1 MIPSTL
7 FYNSVAK
14 DYNSHQ
20 TKSDSYVRNYVMKKF
35 LNNIPHG
42 NILDFGG
49 GTGLDLPWLLI
60 PKYSVNFLEPSSN
73 MRTLA
78 RVAVINNWQQ
88 PIFNEQNID
97 FHAWTPGAV
106 PFEEK
111 MNGILANFA
120 VLNCIKDIDCLFEK
134 MALVCDRDC
143 KVVATVL
150 DTRAMRMLKTHSL
163 KVAVKRIFK
172 RPLVTETKYNYAI
185 QQTYLH
191 TLSNYKSASR
201 KHFNFI
207 SYTSIKASPFA
218 LLLLSKK

>member
-1 MIPSTL
+1 MISSTS

-14 DYNSHQ
+14 DYNGHQ
-20 TKSDSYVRNYVMKKF
+20 TKSDSYVRNYVMEKF
-35 LNNIPHG
+35 FNDIPHG

-49 GTGLDLPWLLI
+49 GTGLDLPWLLN

-73 MRTLA
+73 MRSLA
-78 RVAVINNWQQ
+78 KVAVIDNWQQ

-120 VLNCIKDIDCLFEK
+120 VLNCIKDIGCLFEK

-150 DTRAMRMLKTHSL
+150 DTRAIRMLTAYSL
-163 KVAVKRIFK
+163 KVAIKRFFK
-172 RPLVTETKYNYAI
+172 RPLVTETKYNCVT

-191 TLSNYKSASR
+191 TLLNYKSASR

>member
-1 MIPSTL
+1 MISSTS

-14 DYNSHQ
+14 DYNGHQ

-35 LNNIPHG
+35 LDNIPNG

-49 GTGLDLPWLLI
+49 GTGLDLPWLLS
-60 PKYSVNFLEPSSN
+60 PKYNVHFLEPSSN
-73 MRTLA
+73 MRSLA
-78 RVAVINNWQQ
+78 KVAVVDNWQQ
-88 PIFNEQNID
+88 PIFIKENID
-97 FHAWTPGAV
+97 FHNWSSDSL

-143 KVVATVL
+143 KAVATVM
-150 DTRAMRMLKTHSL
+150 DTRAIRMLTAYSL
-163 KVAVKRIFK
+163 KVAIKRVFK
-172 RPLVTETKYNYAI
+172 RPLITETEYNSAI

-191 TLSNYKSASR
+191 TLSNYKSAFR
-201 KHFNFI
+201 KYFNFI

-218 LLLLSKK
+218 LLILSKK

>member
-1 MIPSTL
+1 MISSTS
-7 FYNSVAK
+7 FYNYVAK

-20 TKSDSYVRNYVMKKF
+20 TISDSYVRNYVMKKF
-35 LNNIPHG
+35 LYNIPHG

-49 GTGLDLPWLLI
+49 GTGLDLPWLLT
-60 PKYSVNFLEPSSN
+60 PKYRVNFLEPSSN
-73 MRTLA
+73 MRSLA
-78 RVAVINNWQQ
+78 KVSVADNWQQ
-88 PIFNEQNID
+88 PVFIEENID
-97 FHAWTPGAV
+97 FHNWSSDSL

-111 MNGILANFA
+111 MVGILANFA

-134 MALVCDRDC
+134 LALVCDSNCR
-143 KVVATVL
+143 VVATVL

-163 KVAVKRIFK
+163 KVAVKRFFK
-172 RPLVTETKYNYAI
+172 RPLVTDTKYNCVT

-207 SYTSIKASPFA
+207 SYTSIRASPFA
-218 LLLLSKK
+218 LLMLSKK

>member
-1 MIPSTL
+1 MIPSTS

-20 TKSDSYVRNYVMKKF
+20 TESDNYVRNYVMKKF
-35 LNNIPHG
+35 LDNIPYG

-49 GTGLDLPWLLI
+49 GTGLDLPWLLT
-60 PKYSVNFLEPSSN
+60 PNYSVKFLEPSSN
-73 MRTLA
+73 MRSLA
-78 RVAVINNWQQ
+78 KVAVVDNWQQ
-88 PIFNEQNID
+88 PIFINGNID
-97 FHAWTPGAV
+97 FHNWSSDSL
-106 PFEEK
+106 PFEDK

-134 MALVCDRDC
+134 LAMVCGTNCR
-143 KVVATVL
+143 VIATVL
-150 DTRAMRMLKTHSL
+150 DTHAIRMIKTYSL
-163 KVAVKRIFK
+163 KVAVKLFFK
-172 RPLVTETKYNYAI
+172 RPVITETKYNCVI

-191 TLSNYKSASR
+191 TFSNYKSAFR

-218 LLLLSKK
+218 LLMLSKK

>member
-1 MIPSTL
+1 MISSTS

-73 MRTLA
+73 MKTLA
-78 RVAVINNWQQ
+78 KVAISENLQQ
-88 PIFNEQNID
+88 PVFIEENID
-97 FHAWTPGAV
+97 FHNWSSDSL
-106 PFEEK
+106 PFDER

-120 VLNCIKDIDCLFEK
+120 VLNCIKDIGCLFEK

-150 DTRAMRMLKTHSL
+150 DTHAIRMLKAYSL
-163 KVAVKRIFK
+163 KVAIKRFFK

-201 KHFNFI
+201 KYFNFI